1 MNNSLA
7 LDYPQQNNLA
17 ENNGSTKTSI
27 PHSRHSHDSGFGSF
41 FAYHGWLSPGVR
53 LFRSISFPAK
63 AAWISVMFVIPLAAM
78 VWFLWSAASE
88 QIEFAR
94 SERQGLTY
102 VAPVLDFISA
112 AQNLRRAATAR
123 ATDLPEAQS
132 RVNTA
137 FSKVENAEKEFGAT
151 FLTSKR
157 FEALAKG
164 YRPLAQTSVI
174 GSEDETFAA
183 HTALIDAALGLVDGI
198 ADGSQLTLDP
208 ELDTFH
214 LMNFSVAVGPQ
225 YSEYLAR
232 LGGLGYATLM
242 GKDAKEMSSE
252 RAKALSHARALM
264 DYLDAMAEKS
274 YGIGIEA
281 FPEVSRNLDM
291 AANDKARE
299 AFLSALDKQVLNGK
313 PAGDAAAFLVLAT
326 EAVGKEGL
334 LERQVMT
341 RLDSQ
346 LQARVNRLNRVFYIE
361 LGMSVFF
368 VLLAL
373 YLMLAFYK
381 VMMGGLKEVSGHLT
395 EITKGNLTTAPRPWG
410 TDEAAQLMI
419 TMGEMQTSLRRI
431 ARVVL
436 DSAGNVQVSSEE
448 IAMASQDLSRRT
460 EASAASL
467 EETASSMEEISST
480 VKRTSDTVAG
490 ASAIVRGNA
499 ASATRGGE
507 VIAQVVSTMNDI
519 RASSTQIG
527 EIIGVID
534 GIAFQTNI
542 LALNAAVE
550 AARAG
555 EQGRGFAVVAS
566 EVRAL
571 AGRSAAAAKEIKTL
585 ISASIS
591 QVEAGSRVVADA
603 GTTIQDIVMNAG
615 KIDSMMNEIAV
626 ATREQSA
633 GVAQVATAVN
643 ELDQGTQQ
651 NAALVEQTAAAAS
664 GLAES
669 AQQLASEVSFF
680 KLK

>member
-1 MNNSLA
+1 MNNSLT
-7 LDYPQQNNLA
+7 LDYPQQKSNM
-17 ENNGSTKTSI
+17 ETNGSTKANA
-27 PHSRHSHDSGFGSF
+27 PHSRHSQDSGFGSF

-53 LFRSISFPAK
+53 LFRSISFPVK
-63 AAWISVMFVIPLAAM
+63 ATWISVMFVIPLAAM

-88 QIEFAR
+88 QIEFAK
-94 SERQGLTY
+94 SERQGLAY

-112 AQNLRRAATAR
+112 AQNLRRAATAKS
-123 ATDLPEAQS
+123 ADLPDTQS
-132 RVNTA
+132 KVIAA
-137 FSKVENAEKEFGAT
+137 FSKVESGEKEFGAV

-157 FEALAKG
+157 FDALAKV
-164 YRPLAQTSVI
+164 YHPLAQTSVL

-183 HTALIDAALGLVDGI
+183 HTALIDAALGLVDSI

-208 ELDTFH
+208 ELDTYH

-232 LGGLGYATLM
+232 LGGLGYTALLA
-242 GKDAKEMSSE
+242 KDMSLPRAQSLAKS
-252 RAKALSHARALM
+252 RALM

-281 FPEVSRNLDM
+281 FPEVSRSLDM
-291 AANDKARE
+291 AGNDKTRE
-299 AFLSALDKQVLNGK
+299 AFLDAVDKQVLGTK
-313 PAGDAAAFLVLAT
+313 PAGDAAAFLALAND
-326 EAVGKEGL
+326 AVSKEGS

-346 LQARVNRLNRVFYIE
+346 LQARMSRLNRTFYIE

-381 VMMGGLKEVSGHLT
+381 VMMGGLKEVSGHLA

-419 TMGEMQTSLRRI
+419 TMGDMQTSLRRI

>member
-1 MNNSLA
+1 MNNTMT
-7 LDYPQQNNLA
+7 LDHSQQKMITPS
-17 ENNGSTKTSI
+17 NGSGKARAL
-27 PHSRHSHDSGFGSF
+27 HSRHSHDSGFGSF

-63 AAWISVMFVIPLAAM
+63 AAWVSVMFVIPLVTM

-88 QIEFAR
+88 QIEFAK

-102 VAPVLDFISA
+102 VAPVLDFVSA
-112 AQNLRRAATAR
+112 AQNLRRAATVR
-123 ATDLPEAQS
+123 AADLPEAQN
-132 RVNTA
+132 RFTAA
-137 FSKVENAEKEFGAT
+137 FSKVESGEKEFGAA
-151 FLTSKR
+151 FLTAKR
-157 FEALAKG
+157 FDALVKL
-164 YRPLAQTSVI
+164 YRPLAQTSVT

-208 ELDTFH
+208 ELDTYH

-242 GKDAKEMSSE
+242 AKDARDIPLQ
-252 RAKALSHARALM
+252 RARALGQARALM
-264 DYLDAMAEKS
+264 EHMDALAEKS
-274 YGIGIEA
+274 YGIGVEA
-281 FPEVSRNLDM
+281 FPEVAKNLDM
-291 AANDKARE
+291 AGNDKARE
-299 AFLSALDKQVLNGK
+299 AFLEALDKQILVDK

-326 EAVGKEGL
+326 DAVAKEGL

-346 LQARVNRLNRVFYIE
+346 LQGRISRLSRNFYIE

-381 VMMGGLKEVSGHLT
+381 VMMGGLKEVSGHLQ

-410 TDEAAQLMI
+410 TDEAAQLMT

-480 VKRTSDTVAG
+480 ISRTSDTVAG
-490 ASAIVRGNA
+490 ASTIVQGNA

-507 VIAQVVSTMNDI
+507 VIAQVVSTMDDI

-603 GTTIQDIVMNAG
+603 GSTIQDIVMNAG
-615 KIDSMMNEIAV
+615 KIDAMMNEIAV

-633 GVAQVATAVN
+633 GVSQVATAVN